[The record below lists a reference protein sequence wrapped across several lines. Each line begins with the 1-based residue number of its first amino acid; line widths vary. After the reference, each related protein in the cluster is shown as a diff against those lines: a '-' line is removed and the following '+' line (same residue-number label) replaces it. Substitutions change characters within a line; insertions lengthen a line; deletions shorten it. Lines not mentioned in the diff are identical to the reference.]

1 MAPVREA
8 PNQRLWDTPYGALNT
23 GQRAAPDSLSPVP
36 PGERVSEPDRLRR
49 GRVRISGPQLR
60 RPPARAEETAALG
73 TGTSDVPG
81 TPPRRLAELPRYGA
95 DGKASL
101 LRRHSDARRPATLP
115 ATTVRL
121 TSRAVDDV
129 LVRYARRRA
138 R

>member
-1 MAPVREA
+1 MASVREA

-23 GQRAAPDSLSPVP
+23 GQRAAPDSLPAVP
-36 PGERVSEPDRLRR
+36 PGERVSEPDRLR
-49 GRVRISGPQLR
+49 ISGPQLR
-60 RPPARAEETAALG
+60 RSPARAEETAALG